1 MKTPAWFDDLSV
13 IGNLPIDTA
22 IIKLREIGEEE
33 AALQLDKMQK
43 KIVRSSELG
52 AQKWPFLDKPW
63 QHTSHVYG
71 YIAPIVSYHGSQAIS
86 AIDVISPNESL
97 RDTRIKITLNRLR
110 VASYPGGGTH
120 RILLHFAAQN
130 QASDQI
136 EAVHFNVT
144 YRVREGDSAGVQ
156 GYPIFVGLGVGHE
169 GIFLQCRT
177 INVHNDQDEAF
188 LRVVEADTFKAGL
201 RLASIAQPAIVPLSE
216 MALGFAKA
224 IATRNRNL
232 SVQDFG
238 LGLDFSTIAGR
249 GRLAEGAYLAV
260 QKPESIPW
268 DWQEWIYLP
277 ARGQV
282 VHRNDYQKLI
292 PYNYLVFGISRC

>member
-1 MKTPAWFDDLSV
+1 MKTQAWFDDLSV

-22 IIKLREIGEEE
+22 IMKLREVGEDEV
-33 AALQLDKMQK
+33 AAQLDEMQRKTVRGSEPSK
-43 KIVRSSELG
+43 KS
-52 AQKWPFLDKPW
+52 WPFQDKPW
-63 QHTSHVYG
+63 QHTSHTYG
-71 YIAPIVSYHGSQAIS
+71 YIAPISSYRSSQTIS
-86 AIDVISPNESL
+86 AIDAISPDESL
-97 RDTRIKITLNRLR
+97 RDARIKVTLNRLR

-130 QASDQI
+130 QAVDQI
-136 EAVHFNVT
+136 EAVHFNAT

-169 GIFLQCRT
+169 GIVLQCRT

-188 LRVVEADTFKAGL
+188 LRIVEAETFKAGL

-216 MALGFAKA
+216 MALGFAKV

-268 DWQEWIYLP
+268 DWTEWIYLS

>member
-1 MKTPAWFDDLSV
+1 MKTQTWFGDISV
-13 IGNLPIDTA
+13 IGNLTIDQA
-22 IIKLREIGEEE
+22 IMKLREVGEDE
-33 AALQLDKMQK
+33 AADQLDEMQRKTVRGGEPGK
-43 KIVRSSELG
+43 K
-52 AQKWPFLDKPW
+52 KWPFQDKPW
-63 QHTSHVYG
+63 QHTSHAYG
-71 YIAPIVSYHGSQAIS
+71 YISPGSHRHAPQAIS
-86 AIDVISPNESL
+86 ATDAISPDSRLCNA
-97 RDTRIKITLNRLR
+97 RIKVTLNHLR

-120 RILLHFAAQN
+120 RILVHFAAQN

-136 EAVHFNVT
+136 ESVHFNTT
-144 YRVREGDSAGVQ
+144 YRVREGESAGVQ
-156 GYPIFVGLGVGHE
+156 GYPIFVGLGVGNE

-177 INVHNDQDEAF
+177 INVHNDQDETF
-188 LRVVEADTFKAGL
+188 LRVVESDTFKAGL

-216 MALGFAKA
+216 MALGLAKA

-268 DWQEWIYLP
+268 DWEEWIYLP

-282 VHRNDYQKLI
+282 VNRNDYQKLI
-292 PYNYLVFGISRC
+292 PYNYLIFGISRC